1 MPLPEPL
8 NKGQIDQNSSVAVDK
23 LRFRQVL
30 RQPGEGEPDDL
41 LSPCKVEAGVPPSGL
56 GIPNVSEEDAKL
68 SCVGGEEELITASC
82 MPLRL
87 LIAVQQGLPQLL
99 PIQRLGQIALGVYVI
114 AQQGHVPVGG
124 DKYNVR
130 GGGLLL
136 QMAGQRHAVQRIH
149 DHIQKQKIEMPAP
162 LNFAQKGHA
171 AAVGGDSAGN
181 VRLLQDTLG
190 ELNGLIQVGLF
201 VVTDGDLIH
210 RMLPPLYDV
219 GPLYHIQKKMK

>member
-1 MPLPEPL
+1 M
-8 NKGQIDQNSSVAVDK
+8 
-23 LRFRQVL
+23 
-30 RQPGEGEPDDL
+30 
-41 LSPCKVEAGVPPSGL
+41 SG
-56 GIPNVSEEDAKL
+56 
-68 SCVGGEEELITASC
+68 
-82 MPLRL
+82 
-87 LIAVQQGLPQLL
+87 
-99 PIQRLGQIALGVYVI
+99 
-114 AQQGHVPVGG
+114 
-124 DKYNVR
+124 

-181 VRLLQDTLG
+181 VRLLQDALG
-190 ELNGLIQVGLF
+190 ELNGLIQVGLL